1 MNVNKLILEI
11 SYLFCCIGPIVILI
25 IRNIND
31 LMTVTFGILSIIF
44 LIYMFWYIFIFHKN
58 KFCQSYIYLPII
70 YTHDHKSK

>member
-31 LMTVTFGILSIIF
+31 LMTVTFGIVSIIF

-58 KFCQSYIYLPII
+58 KF
-70 YTHDHKSK
+70 

>member
-31 LMTVTFGILSIIF
+31 LMPVTFGILSIIF
-44 LIYMFWYIFIFHKN
+44 LIANCKN
-58 KFCQSYIYLPII
+58 KLNTYHNIW
-70 YTHDHKSK
+70 

>member
-31 LMTVTFGILSIIF
+31 LRDCQFFCVNKSFRLIDSLTVF
-44 LIYMFWYIFIFHKN
+44 
-58 KFCQSYIYLPII
+58 
-70 YTHDHKSK
+70 

>member
-44 LIYMFWYIFIFHKN
+44 LIFAYN
-58 KFCQSYIYLPII
+58 IY
-70 YTHDHKSK
+70 S